1 MYNPLKCRPD
11 YWRTMEPA
19 TGRSSTMI
27 NDDPIKTYINIYIY
41 GAFNWMVLNHD
52 EWWWRSDQKIE
63 KCLRLVFW
71 DHDCCIGYDFGQ
83 PQPWRWH
90 SSHLGSCLKIQNCP
104 KVQNRTWI
112 SESKHK
118 IGCDRALKKIIPFYP
133 QAKEHRRLQG
143 SRSRVP
149 LILTGRQSFC
159 FRKQIEFQLAP
170 TFLLLKTNWDKRLVD
185 VPSHYDAY
193 ETLKSVLFQVNA
205 VQETSHFRIG
215 RNVTVSHFLHPK
227 CPNQIS

>member
-1 MYNPLKCRPD
+1 MVGQHKNTFQDVETMYNPLKCRPD

-63 KCLRLVFW
+63 KCLRLVFS
-71 DHDCCIGYDFGQ
+71 DHDCYIGYDFCQ

-118 IGCDRALKKIIPFYP
+118 IGCDRALKKNHSILSSGQRAPPSPRFPIQSSPHSDWAPKFFAFENKLRQKIGWCTKSLWCIWNP
-133 QAKEHRRLQG
+133 KVGAFSSK
-143 SRSRVP
+143 RSS
-149 LILTGRQSFC
+149 GNQSLE
-159 FRKQIEFQLAP
+159 KI
-170 TFLLLKTNWDKRLVD
+170 
-185 VPSHYDAY
+185 
-193 ETLKSVLFQVNA
+193 
-205 VQETSHFRIG
+205 
-215 RNVTVSHFLHPK
+215 
-227 CPNQIS
+227 